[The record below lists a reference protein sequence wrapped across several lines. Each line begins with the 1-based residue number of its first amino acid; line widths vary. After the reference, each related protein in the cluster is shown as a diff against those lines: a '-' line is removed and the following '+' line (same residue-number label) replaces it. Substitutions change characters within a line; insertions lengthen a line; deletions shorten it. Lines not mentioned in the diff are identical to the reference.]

1 MEQEEII
8 LEIRQ
13 GKTDQFEKLLNDFK
27 NMIANIVNTYKYDI
41 GDYKVDY
48 DDLYQEGYLALYDAC
63 LKFKDDK
70 GMRFSSYAYLLI
82 RSRIINAVR
91 SDAKIRRNEFYSYD
105 RFEKNDWNRN
115 LASTYVCEDPIKYQ
129 NEEFERLYVKRFMD
143 SLSKEDQTIL
153 KMRANK
159 RSYKQIAKDLNIN
172 VKKIDNRLRY
182 IRNAYKEYEKKQRNL
197 FNDK

>member
-27 NMIANIVNTYKYDI
+27 NMIANLVNTYKYDI

-91 SDAKIRRNEFYSYD
+91 SDAKIRKNEFYSYD

>member
-27 NMIANIVNTYKYDI
+27 NMIANLVNTYKYDI

-129 NEEFERLYVKRFMD
+129 NEEFERLYVKRFID
-143 SLSKEDQTIL
+143 SLSKEDQIIL

-182 IRNAYKEYEKKQRNL
+182 IRNAYKEYEKKAKEFIQ
-197 FNDK
+197 